1 MSTVVSTVVSTVC
14 PLSVHCLDTK
24 KNGTS
29 SEAAAGDQRSNLSF
43 SRWSR
48 RFLSSRQLSS
58 LSCHFLHHSRRMPE
72 WPSIHAS
79 LPSAQGI
86 YVCPAEYLVADST
99 NGAIPPPE
107 GGCPRYPHEF
117 TCSRSPQHMATAA
130 DLHLS
135 AMAATATR
143 SSRSPSQRHGHG
155 HQQYGASRRHKTNFP
170 TRRSRRQPSLDVTGN
185 RATQASGYTRTP

>member
-1 MSTVVSTVVSTVC
+1 MSTVVSTVC

-130 DLHLS
+130 DQHLS
-135 AMAATATR
+135 ALAATATR
-143 SSRSPSQRHGHG
+143 SPRMPTHLAHLIRDTIIISSTAPRGGIKPISQLVDLGDG
-155 HQQYGASRRHKTNFP
+155 P
-170 TRRSRRQPSLDVTGN
+170 TSM
-185 RATQASGYTRTP
+185 